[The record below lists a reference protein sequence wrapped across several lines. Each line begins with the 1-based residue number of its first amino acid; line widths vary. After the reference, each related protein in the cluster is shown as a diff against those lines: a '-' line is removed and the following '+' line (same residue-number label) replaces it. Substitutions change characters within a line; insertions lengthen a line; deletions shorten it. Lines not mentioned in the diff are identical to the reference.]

1 MNHINETNL
10 NKQGCLMKIVEDN
23 GSSDVVVE
31 FQDEYRFKKHTQ
43 YCNFK
48 SGSIR
53 NPYAPS
59 IHNIGI
65 IGNKYSVWENGKPT
79 KEYSIWATMLK
90 RCFYKKLKDKQPTY
104 KDVTCCNEWLLFDN
118 FYDWLHNQE
127 NFWQWKSNK
136 RYALDKDIIV
146 KNNKVYSPETCC
158 LVPQNVNCLFLKR
171 EKNRGDLPIGVRKN
185 GKSFSASCHN
195 PFTNKTEKLG
205 TYQTIDDAF
214 QAYKRYK
221 EYLIKQVAQIEFSKG
236 NITKECYESM
246 MNYEVEITD

>member
-1 MNHINETNL
+1 
-10 NKQGCLMKIVEDN
+10 MKIVEDN
-23 GSSDVVVE
+23 GSSDIVIE
-31 FQDEYRFKKHTQ
+31 FQDGYKYRKRTI
-43 YCNFK
+43 YANFQ
-48 SGSIR
+48 SGSIK

-59 IHNIGI
+59 VFGVGI
-65 IGNKYSVWENGKPT
+65 IGNKYPVWENDKPT

-104 KDVTCCNEWLLFDN
+104 KDVSCCNEWLLFEN

-171 EKNRGDLPIGVRKN
+171 EADRGDLPIGVRKN
-185 GKSFSASCHN
+185 GNLYSACCHN

-205 TYQTIDDAF
+205 VYQTIDDAF

-221 EYLIKQVAQIEFSKG
+221 EYLVKQVAEIEYSKG
-236 NITKECYESM
+236 NITRECYVAM
-246 MNYEVEITD
+246 MNYKVEITD

>member
-1 MNHINETNL
+1 MSHLNEENL
-10 NKQGCLMKIVEDN
+10 NSQSCLMRIVEDN
-23 GSSDVVVE
+23 GSSDIVIE
-31 FQDEYRFKKHTQ
+31 FQDEYKYRKRTI
-43 YCNFK
+43 YANFQ
-48 SGSIR
+48 SGSIK

-59 IHNIGI
+59 VFDVGI
-65 IGNKYSVWENGKPT
+65 IGNKYPVWENGKPT

-104 KDVTCCNEWLLFDN
+104 KGVTCCNEWLLFEN
-118 FYDWLHNQE
+118 FYEWLHNQE

-146 KNNKVYSPETCC
+146 KNNKIYSPKTCC

-171 EKNRGDLPIGVRKN
+171 EIDRGDLPIGVRKN
-185 GKSFSASCHN
+185 GKLFSASCHN

-214 QAYKRYK
+214 QSYKRYK
-221 EYLIKQVAQIEFSKG
+221 EYLIKQVAEIEYSKG
-236 NITKECYESM
+236 NITKECYNAM
-246 MNYEVEITD
+246 INYRVEITD

>member
-1 MNHINETNL
+1 MSHLNEENL
-10 NKQGCLMKIVEDN
+10 NSQSCLMRIVEDN
-23 GSSDVVVE
+23 GSSDIVIE
-31 FQDEYRFKKHTQ
+31 FQDEYKYRKRTI
-43 YCNFK
+43 YANFQ
-48 SGSIR
+48 SGSIK

-59 IHNIGI
+59 VFDVGI
-65 IGNKYSVWENGKPT
+65 IGNKYPVWENGKPT

-104 KDVTCCNEWLLFDN
+104 KGVTCCNEWLLFEN
-118 FYDWLHNQE
+118 FYEWLHNQE

-146 KNNKVYSPETCC
+146 KNNKIYSPKTCC

-171 EKNRGDLPIGVRKN
+171 EIDRGDLPIGVREN
-185 GKSFSASCHN
+185 GKLFSASCHN

-214 QAYKRYK
+214 QSYKRYK
-221 EYLIKQVAQIEFSKG
+221 EYLIKQVAEIEYSKG
-236 NITKECYESM
+236 NITKECYNAM
-246 MNYEVEITD
+246 INYRVEITD